1 MQIFS
6 CLFALSWGAFCMMIG
21 AWLFGGWG
29 IILGAAVAVF
39 TMGRTTRGMFG
50 QAEDTGT
57 WGSSDELLQRRQVFS
72 RIVFLMSGHI
82 AQADGRVTEQEIRCA
97 EEVMEEFGLNP
108 EQRGHAMHFFNLGT
122 RPGFDLGGSL
132 QELVH
137 ACRSEPSLIATFVE
151 IQAAMACADG
161 ELSPSEEQIL
171 LACCQTLG
179 FPESRMRAIIDQY
192 LGHARRAGSAPDAGE
207 NLDWAYGALE
217 VEPSASMEEVQR
229 AYARKMKEFH
239 PDKLAS
245 KGLPKEFMEFATE
258 RTKQFT
264 KAYQTI
270 KKAKRTAG

>member
-1 MQIFS
+1 MQIFG
-6 CLFALSWGAFCMMIG
+6 CLFALFWGAFCMMIG
-21 AWLFGGWG
+21 AWLFGAWG
-29 IILGAAVAVF
+29 IILGAAIAVF
-39 TMGRTTRGMFG
+39 TMGRTTQGRFG
-50 QAEDTGT
+50 PAGAHGT
-57 WGSSDELLQRRQVFS
+57 WDDSDELIQRRGVFS

-108 EQRGHAMHFFNLGT
+108 EQRGRAMHFFNLGT
-122 RPGFDLGGSL
+122 RPGFDLDGSL
-132 QELVH
+132 RELVH
-137 ACRSEPSLIATFVE
+137 ACRKEFSLIATFVE
-151 IQAAMACADG
+151 IQIAIACADG
-161 ELSPSEEQIL
+161 ELSPPEEQIL
-171 LACCQTLG
+171 LACCQALG
-179 FPESRMRAIIDQY
+179 FPQSRMRAIIDQY
-192 LGHARRAGSAPDAGE
+192 LGHARRTGPMPDAGE

-229 AYARKMKEFH
+229 AYARKMKDFH

-270 KKAKRTAG
+270 KKAKRATG